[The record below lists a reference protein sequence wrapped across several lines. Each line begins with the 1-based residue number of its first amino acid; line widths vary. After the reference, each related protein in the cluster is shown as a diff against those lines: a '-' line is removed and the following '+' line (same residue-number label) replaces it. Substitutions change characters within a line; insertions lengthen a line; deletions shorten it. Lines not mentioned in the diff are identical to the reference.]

1 MKQKQE
7 KKNIAEVI
15 SLRGTGKIY
24 LPDNVF
30 EFIPTKKGEPL
41 QKDVKKY
48 GVAKAYTTTGKDPKR
63 VITLQCPNDTTDPY
77 ATLCSQFKSVMKSE
91 YKKDLPAEILPKG
104 VILANKVHKG
114 DGSLCV
120 LLIHVSTRNWLFHQR
135 LRSASCP
142 EWRGLVPPIRPL
154 TCHSE

>member
-1 MKQKQE
+1 MEQKQE

-15 SLRGTGKIY
+15 SLRGTGEIY
-24 LPDNVF
+24 LPDNAF
-30 EFIPTKKGEPL
+30 EFVPQKKGEPI

-91 YKKDLPAEILPKG
+91 YQKDLPSEILPKG
-104 VILANKVHKG
+104 VILANRIYARIREM
-114 DGSLCV
+114 SQLNA
-120 LLIHVSTRNWLFHQR
+120 I
-135 LRSASCP
+135 
-142 EWRGLVPPIRPL
+142 PISVGVRKQKSRRTPNP
-154 TCHSE
+154 T